1 MNTRKIL
8 ITGGAGFIGYHLAE
22 RLSQGKCRIDIADN
36 LSRGEF
42 DRDLKRLIKKPNIR
56 FIKTDLTDRKS
67 YKLLGRDY
75 DYIYHMAAIVGV
87 KKVIEHPDRV
97 LYINI
102 TSILNLL
109 EWIRTTQNNLKRLL
123 FASTSEVYAG
133 SMRCC
138 DIPIPTGED
147 IILSLESTHMPRT
160 TYALSKIV
168 GESACFSYL
177 KNKTPFTIVRYHN
190 VYGPRMGYS
199 HVIPELMVKA
209 KARGNYLG
217 VFSVNHT
224 RAFCYISD
232 AVLATI
238 GLAES
243 KAASNQIFNVGNSD
257 EEIAIKDLAQ
267 RIVKLVNPSLK
278 IKPLGNQEGS
288 PVRRCP
294 DISKLKLATGFR
306 PEISLDEGIRLTWQ
320 WYSGGVKKI

>member
-1 MNTRKIL
+1 MHKIL

-22 RLSQGKCRIDIADN
+22 SLSQGRCRIDLADN
-36 LSRGEF
+36 LLRGEF
-42 DRDLKRLIKKPNIR
+42 DRHLKRLIKKPNVR
-56 FIKTDLTDRKS
+56 FIKADLTDLKS
-67 YKLLGRDY
+67 YKLLRKDY
-75 DYIYHMAAIVGV
+75 DYIYHMAAIVCV
-87 KKVIEHPDRV
+87 KKVIEQPDRV

-102 TSILNLL
+102 VSILNLL
-109 EWIRTTQNNLKRLL
+109 EWARTTQGNLKKLL
-123 FASTSEVYAG
+123 FASTSEAYAG

-138 DIPIPTGED
+138 DVPIPTNED
-147 IILSLESTHMPRT
+147 VILSLEDIRMPRT

-177 KNKTPFTIVRYHN
+177 KNKAPFTIVRYHN

-209 KARGNYLG
+209 RKSNKYLE

-243 KAASNQIFNVGNSD
+243 KLSSRQIFNVGNSD
-257 EEIAIKDLAQ
+257 EEITIKDLAQ
-267 RIVKLVNPSLK
+267 KIVKLVNPSLK

-288 PVRRCP
+288 PLRRCP
-294 DISKLKLATGFR
+294 DISKLKHATGFR
-306 PEISLDEGIRLTWQ
+306 PEVSLDEGIRLTWQ
-320 WYSGGVKKI
+320 WYANGDKKI